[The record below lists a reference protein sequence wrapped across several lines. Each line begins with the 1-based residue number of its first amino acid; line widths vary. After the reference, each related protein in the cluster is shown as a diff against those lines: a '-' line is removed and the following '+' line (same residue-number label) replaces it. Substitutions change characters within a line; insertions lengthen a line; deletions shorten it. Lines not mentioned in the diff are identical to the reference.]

1 MERKINLVFAAG
13 PQYEQL
19 VAFIEDEDGYLFGI
33 ISQEEGP
40 GKFKIQ
46 IPVGLTFPLEVPDKE
61 IPMLDLKEFEDAIQK
76 AKQRLTYQ
84 TPEEE

>member
-1 MERKINLVFAAG
+1 MERKIVVLTAG
-13 PQYEQL
+13 DPEYEDL
-19 VAFIEDEDGYLFGI
+19 VAYIEDEEGYLFGI

-46 IPVGLTFPLEVPDKE
+46 IPVGLTFPLEVPSKE
-61 IPMLDLKEFEDAIQK
+61 IPMLDLREFEDAIQK

-84 TPEEE
+84 PPEKE

>member
-1 MERKINLVFAAG
+1 MERKIGLVLAADVE
-13 PQYEQL
+13 YENE
-19 VAFIEDEDGYLFGI
+19 VAYIEDEEGYLFGI

-46 IPVGLTFPLEVPDKE
+46 IPVGLTFPLEVPSKE
-61 IPMLDLKEFEDAIQK
+61 IPMLDLKEFEEAIQK

-84 TPEEE
+84 APEEG